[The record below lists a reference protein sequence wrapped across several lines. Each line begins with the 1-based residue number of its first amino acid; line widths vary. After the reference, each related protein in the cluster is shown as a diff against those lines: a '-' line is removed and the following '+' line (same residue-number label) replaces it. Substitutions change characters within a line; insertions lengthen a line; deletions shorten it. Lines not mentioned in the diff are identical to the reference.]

1 MDASRVNKCHMGLKI
16 NIFEG
21 FLRANALSLNLT
33 HYISTQAQVQ
43 PVSTPI
49 FNPVPAHQ
57 VFQADQ
63 TAVITILQ
71 QMMEEMRSW
80 RNPAPSPQVHPLL
93 HPQIWSQGS
102 QAPQIGWGSPSNQTQ
117 SQSQ

>member
-1 MDASRVNKCHMGLKI
+1 MQSQPI
-16 NIFEG
+16 NQ
-21 FLRANALSLNLT
+21 AVPP
-33 HYISTQAQVQ
+33 TQVQVQ

-80 RNPAPSPQVHPLL
+80 RNPAPSPQV
-93 HPQIWSQGS
+93 
-102 QAPQIGWGSPSNQTQ
+102 QAAVVIFPTALVWLGRIDVWDEQTGF
-117 SQSQ
+117 SV